1 MSSMASRLKDAAIWG
16 LPLLIWQ
23 GLFFIVPLVLL
34 VTMSFWSVKN
44 FRLSPEFTLKNWN
57 RVFSESYFYSIY
69 LRTLGYS
76 LMAALLSSALA
87 FPCSYTMAYKVSE
100 RTRRLVIFLLI
111 TPFFTS
117 YLVRIYSWQV
127 ILSDNGL
134 INSLLSLGSIHLRL
148 LNTAVA
154 TMLGYLTLFF
164 PLTILL
170 QLAGL
175 MRVDQDLIRA
185 AHNLGAETAEDHRRG
200 DHSFGQG
207 RVDPGRDLCVHLRF
221 RGFRQSS
228 SARRRQGPDL
238 EYSYH

>member
-1 MSSMASRLKDAAIWG
+1 MASRLKDAAIWG

-76 LMAALLSSALA
+76 LVAALLSSALA
-87 FPCSYTMAYKVSE
+87 FPCSYTLAYKVNE

-164 PLTILL
+164 RL
-170 QLAGL
+170 
-175 MRVDQDLIRA
+175 RSCC
-185 AHNLGAETAEDHRRG
+185 NWLG
-200 DHSFGQG
+200 
-207 RVDPGRDLCVHLRF
+207 
-221 RGFRQSS
+221 
-228 SARRRQGPDL
+228 
-238 EYSYH
+238 

>member
-1 MSSMASRLKDAAIWG
+1 MAIRLKAAAIWG

-23 GLFFIVPLVLL
+23 CLFFIVPLVLL
-34 VTMSFWSVKN
+34 VTMSFWSVRN
-44 FRLSPEFTLKNWN
+44 FRLSPELTLKNWN
-57 RVFSESYFYSIY
+57 RLFSENYFYIIY
-69 LRTLGYS
+69 LRTLSYS
-76 LMAALLSSALA
+76 LLASLLSSALA
-87 FPCSYTMAYKVSE
+87 FPCSYTLAYKVSG

-134 INSLLSLGSIHLRL
+134 INSVLSSAGLIHIRL

-154 TMLGYLTLFF
+154 TMVGYLTLSF

-175 MRVDQDLIRA
+175 TRVDQDLIRA
-185 AHNLGAETAEDHRRG
+185 AHNLG
-200 DHSFGQG
+200 
-207 RVDPGRDLCVHLRF
+207 
-221 RGFRQSS
+221 
-228 SARRRQGPDL
+228 
-238 EYSYH
+238 